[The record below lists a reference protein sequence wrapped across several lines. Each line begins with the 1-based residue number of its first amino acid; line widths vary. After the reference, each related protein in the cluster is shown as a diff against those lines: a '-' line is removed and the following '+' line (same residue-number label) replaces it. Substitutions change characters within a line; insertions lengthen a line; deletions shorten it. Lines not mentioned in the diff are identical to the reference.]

1 MQLYSSFAVVGAGT
15 IGLPILDALASQNV
29 SILLLSRPDSPPK
42 TVPSNVEVVPVN
54 YDDTEAVAAVLKS
67 HNVEVVLS
75 TVGIPG
81 LASQT
86 TLVDAAKLAG
96 VQLFSPSE
104 YATPTDAQP
113 PGSDNPAGGT
123 GTKNK
128 VAEYMNIVGLPS
140 LRIFTGAFTEGIP
153 SLFGEAPVSFTS
165 IPDIAGFV
173 AYILTRLPPSQLSN
187 RIMRLQG
194 ERIPLNTLGTLFHT
208 TVKHVDRIDGDGGE
222 LKTSLL
228 KLLDSGAG
236 STGWDAANKREKT
249 GDDAAG
255 SGNKLWPGH
264 DWRSIKEVLKL

>member
-1 MQLYSSFAVVGAGT
+1 MKLYRSFAVVGAGT

-29 SILLLSRPDSPPK
+29 SVLLLSRPDSPPK
-42 TVPSNVEVVPVN
+42 TVPSNVEVVQVN
-54 YDDTEAVAAVLKS
+54 YDDMEAVAAVLKS
-67 HNVEVVLS
+67 HHVEVVLS

-81 LASQT
+81 LASQII
-86 TLVDAAKLAG
+86 LVDAAKLAG
-96 VQLFSPSE
+96 AQLFSPSE
-104 YATPTDAQP
+104 YAAPTDSQP
-113 PGSDNPAGGT
+113 PCSDNPAGGT

-128 VAEYMNIVGLPS
+128 IA
-140 LRIFTGAFTEGIP
+140 GIP
-153 SLFGEAPVSFTS
+153 SLFGYAEHKKIIIVGKGEAPVSFTS

-173 AYILTRLPPSQLSN
+173 AYILTHLPPSQLSN

-194 ERIPLNTLGTLFHT
+194 DRIPLNALGTLFHT

-264 DWRSIKEVLKL
+264 DWRSIEEVLKL